1 MSETIGLCF
10 IIDQY
15 FKIKKPKFYIFNWTW
30 LILIF
35 ILMTVIVFE
44 IIYLII
50 FATIYKIV
58 C

>member
-1 MSETIGLCF
+1 MSETISLCF

-15 FKIKKPKFYIFNWTW
+15 FKIEKYNLYIFNWTW
-30 LILIF
+30 F
-35 ILMTVIVFE
+35 ILMNILMIIIVFE
-44 IIYLII
+44 IIYLAI

>member
-15 FKIKKPKFYIFNWTW
+15 FNISKPKFYIFNWTW
-30 LILIF
+30 LILIL